1 MSTTHLDDQS
11 EVRRLGASRVLVV
24 DDYRG
29 AAIATATY
37 LSLDG
42 IDARVVGGCGDA
54 LEAIKNWPV
63 RNGSL
68 ALVSAYR
75 ASFFA
80 RIDDRECVAAAKAV
94 RSRIATSM
102 STERHGRSWTNVL
115 IGLPPFIA
123 KRRVSGLSGTI
134 ASMRRMVFRYWSF
147 IAFSYCCRR
156 VAVTLSG

>member
-54 LEAIKNWPV
+54 LEAIKNWLPDV
-63 RNGSL
+63 VLLDVWMPQRDGFET
-68 ALVSAYR
+68 AEAIQRCAPAPRPFVVAYTCADEEFVMANP
-75 ASFFA
+75 ASNCFDGYC
-80 RIDDRECVAAAKAV
+80 RKG
-94 RSRIATSM
+94 TSP
-102 STERHGRSWTNVL
+102 SELVL
-115 IGLPPFIA
+115 IVKRACAQRLP
-123 KRRVSGLSGTI
+123 RTSERVSGF
-134 ASMRRMVFRYWSF
+134 VFR
-147 IAFSYCCRR
+147 
-156 VAVTLSG
+156 TH